1 MAKISGRNK
10 VPGTVTRVV
19 TDKLMAQV
27 EMDAPGGLKLVA
39 IITRDAA
46 NDLRLKKGMKVTAL
60 IKATEMMVV
69 AP

>member
-10 VPGTVTRVV
+10 LPGVVTKVV
-19 TDKLMAQV
+19 TDKLMAKV
-27 EMDAPGGLKLVA
+27 EIDAPGGIKLVA

-46 NDLRLKKGMKVTAL
+46 EELRLRKGMKVTAL

>member
-1 MAKISGRNK
+1 MARISGRNK
-10 VPGTVTRVV
+10 VPGVVTRVV

-27 EMDAPGGLKLVA
+27 EIDGPGGVRLVA
-39 IITRDAA
+39 IITKDAVRE
-46 NDLRLKKGMKVTAL
+46 LGLKKGKRVTAL